1 MTNIYQDRSADE
13 ITIADLA
20 RHIREGRRLRS
31 EEAHR
36 LLGCFNA
43 LVRNGFTTVGKGFA
57 AIGRRIASS
66 METKAARMQKTGM
79 FYE

>member
-1 MTNIYQDRSADE
+1 MNNMYEDRLADE
-13 ITIADLA
+13 ITVADLA

-43 LVRNGFTTVGKGFA
+43 LVRKGFKAVAKGGKA
-57 AIGRRIASS
+57 AVTKVSS
-66 METKAARMQKTGM
+66 STETKAARMQKTGM